1 MRPSARHPDTERVPI
16 DRAGR
21 LVIPARFREALG
33 IRGRQTV
40 VVGLSG
46 DSLRVRTLNS
56 ALERLQRIARRK
68 NPDAARAV
76 ADFIDDRRAE
86 SDSLTDTS
94 GARRKADTAQGRT
107 YLQLADEA
115 TPPAPTSRRDGEY
128 GCEVGE
134 TAPECGLPNGSHR
147 PVPSALGLPL
157 KLNLLCT
164 ERDIH
169 KLEVFIH
176 RIVAMWIK
184 IALGEISCVDDYLAY
199 SRSEIHFVC
208 C

>member
-1 MRPSARHPDTERVPI
+1 MTPSTWQPDTERVPI

-76 ADFIDDRRAE
+76 DDFIEDRRAQAANE
-86 SDSLTDTS
+86 
-94 GARRKADTAQGRT
+94 
-107 YLQLADEA
+107 
-115 TPPAPTSRRDGEY
+115 
-128 GCEVGE
+128 
-134 TAPECGLPNGSHR
+134 
-147 PVPSALGLPL
+147 
-157 KLNLLCT
+157 
-164 ERDIH
+164 
-169 KLEVFIH
+169 
-176 RIVAMWIK
+176 
-184 IALGEISCVDDYLAY
+184 
-199 SRSEIHFVC
+199 
-208 C
+208 